1 LIRIIRRA
9 GLEPWPKLF
18 HNLRATRQ
26 PELEESFSSHVVCA
40 WIGNSE
46 KVARKHYLQV
56 TVGQFAKAV
65 HNPVHY
71 TSTQAH
77 AAPHAGGT
85 ESKDN
90 SDIRGDVALCGATCS
105 ETMGDEGLEH
115 LGDYPRETKP
125 STESD
130 AKSDALSADSPILT
144 DADLGRLVAV
154 WPRLPEDLKAQ
165 ILKLAEPLFLA
176 RRRRQ

>member
-1 LIRIIRRA
+1 VLEPAGAECIIARYRSADKNLRTPLIRTIRRA

-26 PELEESFSSHVVCA
+26 PELEESFPSHVVCA

-105 ETMGDEGLEH
+105 ETMGDEGLE
-115 LGDYPRETKP
+115 PPT
-125 STESD
+125 ST
-130 AKSDALSADSPILT
+130 
-144 DADLGRLVAV
+144 V
-154 WPRLPEDLKAQ
+154 
-165 ILKLAEPLFLA
+165 
-176 RRRRQ
+176 